1 LIFNIRIEVL
11 AWHYGQIFCSIKTP
25 SGVRK
30 MRKVIIATAAA
41 LFAGG
46 GALAFAVPAFAATAP
61 TPVTA
66 QVGSGALSIS
76 APTLSVN
83 LGTVPASTSA
93 QSESA
98 PLGAVLVTDA
108 RGGILGWVATVSA
121 TEFTGPQTIPAS
133 ALTYTPGTAIVVGVA
148 TVTPSTVTGLTAAGA
163 VQTCTAVIGIN
174 TAAWTPTVAV
184 TIPADAL
191 AGTYSATI
199 THSVS

>member
-1 LIFNIRIEVL
+1 
-11 AWHYGQIFCSIKTP
+11 
-25 SGVRK
+25 

-46 GALAFAVPAFAATAP
+46 GVLAFAVPAFAATAP

-76 APTLSVN
+76 APIVSVN

-108 RGGILGWVATVSA
+108 RAGTLGWVATVSA
-121 TEFTGPQTIPAS
+121 TAFTGPQTISAS
-133 ALTYTPGTAIVVGVA
+133 ALTYTPGTALVVGVA

-163 VQTCTAVIGIN
+163 VQTATGVIGIN

-191 AGTYSATI
+191 AGTYSSTI